1 MVEDFVTV
9 ARPRYDGDPNFMAS
23 NFLTL
28 SRQAPAMVVVWDT
41 GTAGEVVTVGH
52 PLGRVPLG
60 VVVVNSH
67 VDGATAP
74 VGWYRDSGDDAWTET
89 EVSLRFDVTGAT
101 VRLMFV

>member
-52 PLGRVPLG
+52 PLAGAAGGGGGEQPCGRCYG
-60 VVVVNSH
+60 
-67 VDGATAP
+67 
-74 VGWYRDSGDDAWTET
+74 SGGL
-89 EVSLRFDVTGAT
+89 VSG
-101 VRLMFV
+101 